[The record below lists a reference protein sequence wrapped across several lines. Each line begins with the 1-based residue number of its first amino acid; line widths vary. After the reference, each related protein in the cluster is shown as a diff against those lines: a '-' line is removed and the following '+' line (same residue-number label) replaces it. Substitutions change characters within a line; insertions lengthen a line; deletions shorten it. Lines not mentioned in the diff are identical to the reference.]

1 MPRQTMGG
9 VQSLIEGAEE
19 TKEASQKGIE
29 GEGREG
35 TPVGGGAA
43 APKGRA
49 TIAESTTTPN
59 QTQQSKKGR
68 SKGTASSPS
77 ASTNFSDGTAAGGTT
92 KVRFFGLVERDRVAG
107 DVDDEEDYCNSY
119 YGKEGGGRGG

>member
-1 MPRQTMGG
+1 MPTTLSGIGAGRGMPRQTMGG

-29 GEGREG
+29 GEGRAG

-43 APKGRA
+43 ALKGRA
-49 TIAESTTTPN
+49 TIAVSTTTTK

-68 SKGTASSPS
+68 SKETASSSS
-77 ASTNFSDGTAAGGTT
+77 ASTNCSDGTATKGTT
-92 KVRFFGLVERDRVAG
+92 
-107 DVDDEEDYCNSY
+107 
-119 YGKEGGGRGG
+119 

>member
-19 TKEASQKGIE
+19 TKEVSQKGIE
-29 GEGREG
+29 GEGRAG

-49 TIAESTTTPN
+49 TIAESTTN
-59 QTQQSKKGR
+59 QTQQSKNGR

-77 ASTNFSDGTAAGGTT
+77 ASTNCSDGTAPGGTT